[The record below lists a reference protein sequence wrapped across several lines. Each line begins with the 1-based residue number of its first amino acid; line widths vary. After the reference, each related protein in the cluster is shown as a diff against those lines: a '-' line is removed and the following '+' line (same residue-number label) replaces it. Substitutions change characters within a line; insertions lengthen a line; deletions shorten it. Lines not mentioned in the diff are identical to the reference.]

1 VSHET
6 LYKTL
11 YVQARGALKKELIQY
26 LRRKRQLRGSRHTQ
40 KGKDRRGSI
49 PDAISI
55 SERPPEVE
63 DRAVP
68 GHWEGDLICGPNH
81 SFIGTLVER
90 HSRYVMLMKLSDR
103 KTENVVN
110 ALIKHASRPPDELY
124 KTLPW
129 DRGHELAEHK
139 RFTVKTNVDVYFC
152 DPQSLVHFAYA
163 NCTSNAGVMRTRT
176 DCSANT
182 SPKARIYLSIAKRS

>member
-1 VSHET
+1 M
-6 LYKTL
+6 
-11 YVQARGALKKELIQY
+11 IQY

-40 KGKDRRGSI
+40 KDKDRRGSI

-55 SERPPEVE
+55 SERPPEVK

-103 KTENVVN
+103 KTETVVN
-110 ALIKHASRPPDELY
+110 ALIKHSKKLPDELY
-124 KTLPW
+124 KSLTW
-129 DRGHELAEHK
+129 DRGMSLPSLMITRPVVSRSA
-139 RFTVKTNVDVYFC
+139 RTVSRER
-152 DPQSLVHFAYA
+152 SLPAIE
-163 NCTSNAGVMRTRT
+163 TISG
-176 DCSANT
+176 
-182 SPKARIYLSIAKRS
+182 KG